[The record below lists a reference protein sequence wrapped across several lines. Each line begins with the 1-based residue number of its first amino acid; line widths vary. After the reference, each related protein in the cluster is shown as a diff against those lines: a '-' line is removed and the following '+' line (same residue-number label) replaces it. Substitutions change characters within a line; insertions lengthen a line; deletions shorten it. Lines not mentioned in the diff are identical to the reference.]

1 MVHHNEPAI
10 AYWLNNTLYLNI
22 TNQCSNQCWFCF
34 RNYKKGISTF
44 NLKLVKEPKTNEV
57 ISKLE
62 QAFQKKRWSE
72 VAFCGFGEPTSKL
85 EVLLEVTKW
94 IKSHY
99 PAMPIRLDTNG
110 HGYILNKNRDV
121 AKELKE
127 AGISE
132 VSVSLNGHNPETY
145 NENCKPGFADAFD
158 AVLEFIKLA
167 KAAGLKVEA
176 SAVRMPEVNI
186 PKVKEIT
193 DAMGVPLRLRDYIP
207 CFW

>member
-1 MVHHNEPAI
+1 MVHEDEPAI
-10 AYWLNNTLYLNI
+10 VYWLNNTLYLNI

-44 NLKLVKEPKTNEV
+44 NLKLAKEPKPNEV
-57 ISKLE
+57 ISELE
-62 QAFQKKRWSE
+62 QVFQKKRWSE
-72 VAFCGFGEPTSKL
+72 VVFCGFGEPTSKL

-94 IKSHY
+94 IKSHF
-99 PAMPIRLDTNG
+99 PTMPIRLDTNG
-110 HGYILNKNRDV
+110 HGCILNKNRDV

-145 NENCKPGFADAFD
+145 NENCRPGFDDAFD

-167 KAAGLKVEA
+167 QAAGLKVEA

-186 PKVKEIT
+186 QKVKEIT
-193 DAMGVPLRLRDYIP
+193 DAMGVPLRVRDYIP
-207 CFW
+207 CFR